1 MQEKTEKKSISG
13 EKVLKNLENI
23 LKLSTKY
30 GVTEIKYGDIHVI
43 FGEGTQA
50 PARKP
55 NPAMFRKQQTTE
67 QLSALK
73 NEMDQVSDEIAVSHI
88 EDPLAYED
96 AIVEGLLTDERP
108 RDEETNRINN

>member
-1 MQEKTEKKSISG
+1 MQEKSKKTSGSG
-13 EKVLKNLENI
+13 ENDLKNLESL
-23 LKLSTKY
+23 LKICTKLN
-30 GVTEIKYGDIHVI
+30 VTEIKYGDIHVI

-50 PARKP
+50 QARKP

-73 NEMDQVSDEIAVSHI
+73 TEMEKVSDEIAVSHI

-108 RDEETNRINN
+108 RDEETN